1 MNVKKSNARSARGRL
16 ALLVL
21 LSLIVAVL
29 GGEVFLRVIYPCPR
43 YNYAYQ
49 PPQQTF
55 FRYDSL
61 LGWKGRSGADG
72 IFASL
77 DFMVRVT
84 NDRHGHRSSTDLTL
98 PGKRNIIV
106 VGDSYGWGWGVGND
120 DVFAEVMM
128 RETGWNVYNLS
139 APGYGTDQQLLEID
153 LLARRP
159 TPGPDADV
167 GVLLFSKNDFLDITS
182 EERYG
187 YPKPRF
193 LFDGVKPRLSNVPVP
208 ERETSLYDSA
218 RLLERYDRVWF
229 NNSHLYNLVIEVY
242 RKVLRTLGIGL
253 AATVNPDRAVEA
265 EDVRAAAR
273 LIQMMRDEFAER
285 GTDFYV
291 ILMMPDNDRCWAD
304 LESKL
309 ARMGIATSRFNDRV
323 FYRQTRLWL
332 DRHLNAFGHRRLA
345 AAVTETVRGSFSD
358 EL

>member
-1 MNVKKSNARSARGRL
+1 MKKSNARSARGRL
-16 ALLVL
+16 PPLVL
-21 LSLIVAVL
+21 LSLIVAALV
-29 GGEVFLRVIYPCPR
+29 GEVFLRVFYPCPR

-61 LGWKGRSGADG
+61 LGWKGRPGADG
-72 IFASL
+72 TFASL
-77 DFMVRVT
+77 DFIVRVT
-84 NDRHGHRSSTDLTL
+84 HDRHGHRSSTDPTL
-98 PGKRNIIV
+98 PGKRNVIV
-106 VGDSYGWGWGVGND
+106 VGDSYGWGWGVDND

-153 LLARRP
+153 LLTRRP
-159 TPGPDADV
+159 TPGPEADV
-167 GVLLFSKNDFLDITS
+167 GVLLFTKNDFLDITS

-193 LFDGVKPRLSNVPVP
+193 LFDGAEPLLSNVPVP
-208 ERETSLYDSA
+208 ERETSVYDSA
-218 RLLERYDRVWF
+218 RSLERYKRTWF
-229 NNSHLYNLVIEVY
+229 NNSHLYNFVIEVC
-242 RKVLRTLGIGL
+242 RKVLRTLGIGPP
-253 AATVNPDRAVEA
+253 AAVDPDRAVEA
-265 EDVRAAAR
+265 EDVRAAAQ

-291 ILMMPDNDRCWAD
+291 ILMMPDNDRCWDD

-309 ARMGIATSRFNDRV
+309 ARMGIAASRFNDRV

-345 AAVTETVRGSFSD
+345 AAVTATVRKSFAD
-358 EL
+358 ES